1 MKQRIYLAGLLSV
14 ILAVVGIIFK
24 LNHWPAAGII
34 ICTGIFI
41 LVVLFLPLALI
52 NNYRTATGDRSM
64 VLSFVTWLT
73 CFIIFT
79 SMLFKIMHWPGAG
92 ITVMIALPFPFVV
105 FLPVYL
111 VVTSRI
117 KGFDINNT
125 IFVLFLLALQAVFSA
140 LLALNVSRE
149 RLYDSTVLT
158 NNYINTSNIYRQF
171 QSGGSDA
178 ALNERKA
185 SAIVAADRL
194 IGLIEQSNNL
204 IRRLTSSDISKENLI
219 SSVYDKLDSR
229 TIAGKALLSGSVPV
243 QSERLKEGLDEF
255 ITKLNELDQTGQL
268 LKLASGLYD
277 LDQEPR
283 DLAWAER
290 LFASNYLAWV
300 LADLGSM
307 EANTRILRELI
318 TGFD

>member
-1 MKQRIYLAGLLSV
+1 MKQKIYLTGIISV
-14 ILAVVGIIFK
+14 VLAVVGIIFK

-34 ICTGIFI
+34 ICTGIFLLI
-41 LVVLFLPLALI
+41 VLFLPLALI
-52 NNYRTATGDRSM
+52 NNYRTASGDRSM
-64 VLSFVTWLT
+64 VLSVITWLT

-125 IFVLFLLALQAVFSA
+125 IFVLLLLALQAVFSA

-158 NNYINTSNIYRQF
+158 NNYINTSKIYRQF
-171 QSGGSDA
+171 QPGDNDIT
-178 ALNERKA
+178 LNERKA
-185 SAIVAADRL
+185 SAIDAADRL
-194 IGLIEQSNNL
+194 TGLIEQSNNL
-204 IRRLTSSDISKENLI
+204 IRRLTSSDIGKEDLI

-229 TIAGKALLSGSVPV
+229 TLAGKALLAGSVPV

-255 ITKLNELDQTGQL
+255 INKLKELDKTGEL
-268 LKLASGLYD
+268 FKLASGLYD

-290 LFASNYLAWV
+290 LFSSNYLAWV
-300 LADLGSM
+300 LADLASM
-307 EANTRILRELI
+307 EANTGILRQYLI
-318 TGFD
+318 SIK